1 MNPAR
6 DLKKIALDLS
16 MSAHKAQDSNKHVA
30 DAISNLL
37 SKIEDLLEDRASIE
51 MAIHQTA
58 GVESELSKDFYD
70 ADAHIDE
77 AVRAFK
83 MLKNEVIGI

>member
-1 MNPAR
+1 MNSVR

-16 MSAHKAQDSNKHVA
+16 ISARRAQDSNKHVA

-37 SKIEDLLEDRASIE
+37 SKIEDLLEARAGIE
-51 MAIHQTA
+51 MGIHQTA
-58 GVESELSKDFYD
+58 GIESELSKDFYD

-83 MLKNEVIGI
+83 MLRDEAIGI